1 MRPSE
6 SQPVKAALYM
16 VGAIFSFTAMAISG
30 REMAASLDT
39 FEIMFFR
46 SLIGIIIILG
56 LGFAFGTLSQIKTNR
71 LGLHLLRNISHFTGQ
86 NLWFF
91 ALIYI
96 PFSQLFALE
105 FSAPL
110 WIAVLAALFLQER
123 LTRVRLMSL
132 AIGFIGILIISRPD
146 AHSLSPALIAGALSA
161 IAFAGSII
169 CTKKLIRD
177 QSTTCILF
185 WLVLMQAVMGL
196 ICAGIDFDITLPTG
210 IHIVYVVVVGCCG
223 LLAHFCITRAL
234 SLAPAIVVAPLEFLR
249 LPLISVIGF
258 ALYDESLNWGILFGA
273 VLIFGANIMNMWAE
287 RPVRLKTG

>member
-16 VGAIFSFTAMAISG
+16 VGAIFSFTAMAVSG

-46 SLIGIIIILG
+46 SLIGIVIILG

-185 WLVLMQAVMGL
+185 WLVVMQTVMGL

>member
-16 VGAIFSFTAMAISG
+16 VGAIFSFTAMAVSG

-46 SLIGIIIILG
+46 SLIGIVIILG

-105 FSAPL
+105 FTAPL

-123 LTRVRLMSL
+123 LTRIRLMSL

-185 WLVLMQAVMGL
+185 WLVVMQAVMGL

>member
-1 MRPSE
+1 
-6 SQPVKAALYM
+6 
-16 VGAIFSFTAMAISG
+16 
-30 REMAASLDT
+30 
-39 FEIMFFR
+39 
-46 SLIGIIIILG
+46 
-56 LGFAFGTLSQIKTNR
+56 
-71 LGLHLLRNISHFTGQ
+71 
-86 NLWFF
+86 
-91 ALIYI
+91 
-96 PFSQLFALE
+96 
-105 FSAPL
+105 
-110 WIAVLAALFLQER
+110 
-123 LTRVRLMSL
+123 MSL

-185 WLVLMQAVMGL
+185 WLVVMQAVMGL

-210 IHIVYVVVVGCCG
+210 IHIVYVTVVGCCG

>member
-16 VGAIFSFTAMAISG
+16 VGAIFSFTAMAVSG

-46 SLIGIIIILG
+46 SLIGIVIILG
-56 LGFAFGTLSQIKTNR
+56 LGFVFGTLSQIKTNR
-71 LGLHLLRNISHFTGQ
+71 LRLHLLRNISHFTGQ

-169 CTKKLIRD
+169 CTKKLIKD

-185 WLVLMQAVMGL
+185 WLVVMQAVMGL

-210 IHIVYVVVVGCCG
+210 IHIVYVTIVGCCG

-287 RPVRLKTG
+287 RPVKLKTG

>member
-1 MRPSE
+1 MRASE
-6 SQPVKAALYM
+6 SQPIKAALYM

-46 SLIGIIIILG
+46 SLIGIMIILG

-123 LTRVRLMSL
+123 LTKIRLMSL

-146 AHSLSPALIAGALSA
+146 AHILSPALIAGALSA

-169 CTKKLIRD
+169 CTKKLISD

-185 WLVLMQAVMGL
+185 WLVVMQAVMGL

-249 LPLISVIGF
+249 LPLISVLGF

>member
-16 VGAIFSFTAMAISG
+16 VGAIFSFTAMAVSG

-46 SLIGIIIILG
+46 SLIGIVIILG

-185 WLVLMQAVMGL
+185 WLVVMQAVMGL

-210 IHIVYVVVVGCCG
+210 IHIVYVTVVGCCG

>member
-16 VGAIFSFTAMAISG
+16 VGAIFSFTAMAVSG
-30 REMAASLDT
+30 RELAASLDT

-46 SLIGIIIILG
+46 SLIGIVIILG

-185 WLVLMQAVMGL
+185 WLVVMQAVMGL

-210 IHIVYVVVVGCCG
+210 IHIVYVTVVGCCG

>member
-16 VGAIFSFTAMAISG
+16 VGAIFSFTAMAVSG

-46 SLIGIIIILG
+46 SLIGIVIILG

-123 LTRVRLMSL
+123 LTRVRLTSL

-169 CTKKLIRD
+169 CTKKLIKD

-185 WLVLMQAVMGL
+185 WLVVMQAVMGL

-210 IHIVYVVVVGCCG
+210 IHIVYVTIVGCCG

-287 RPVRLKTG
+287 RPVKLKTG

>member
-132 AIGFIGILIISRPD
+132 AIGFFGILIISRPD

-210 IHIVYVVVVGCCG
+210 IHIVYVTVVGCCG

-287 RPVRLKTG
+287 RPVKLKTG